1 MINLG
6 QKILAKINGKI
17 EICTVSDLK
26 EDDIELELYEKKYTR
41 KYWEI
46 RIIKGT
52 TYEEKED

>member
-6 QKILAKINGKI
+6 QKILAKIDGKI
-17 EICTVSDLK
+17 EICRVSNLG
-26 EDDIELELYEKKYTR
+26 EEDIELELNEKKYSR